1 MAWINILETF
11 YPVGSIYI
19 STVSTSP
26 ANFIG
31 GTWTAISGA
40 VIRGIGPEDDSVGY
54 IGADTHVLSVTELPV
69 HSHSWFTAVNG
80 TQKPYSANVVSGAG
94 YAWTN
99 VFTGAD
105 TIDSSVTGKMDNT
118 SGSQLVGE
126 DKPHTNIQRS
136 YNCYIWYRTA

>member
-40 VIRGIGPEDDSVGY
+40 VIRGIGPEDESVGY
-54 IGADTHVLSVTELPV
+54 IGADTHTLSIAETP
-69 HSHSWFTAVNG
+69 SHGHGFHTSVNG
-80 TQKPYSANVVSGAG
+80 TQKPYRSNVVTAG
-94 YAWTN
+94 GYGWTN
-99 VFTGAD
+99 VFLGAD
-105 TIDSSVTGKMDNT
+105 TIDISTTDRMNNSSGT
-118 SGSQLVGE
+118 QLVGGDE
-126 DKPHTNIQRS
+126 PHTNIQRS

>member
-31 GTWTAISGA
+31 GTWTSISGA
-40 VIRGIGPEDDSVGY
+40 VIRGMDSENENIGY
-54 IGADTHVLSVTELPV
+54 IGTDTHTLSIAELPA
-69 HSHSWFTAVNG
+69 HGHGFHTTVNG
-80 TQKPYSANVVSGAG
+80 TKKPYSSNAISNAG
-94 YAWTN
+94 YAWTD
-99 VFTGAD
+99 VFLGAN
-105 TIDSSVTGKMDNT
+105 TIDVSTTDRMNNSSGT
-118 SGSQLVGE
+118 QLVGG

-136 YNCYIWYRTA
+136 FNCHIWYRTA

>member
-1 MAWINILETF
+1 MVWINILETF

-40 VIRGIGPEDDSVGY
+40 VIRGMDSENESVGY
-54 IGADTHVLSVTELPV
+54 MGTDTHVLSIAELPA
-69 HSHSWFTAVNG
+69 HGHGWFTAING
-80 TQKPYSANVVSGAG
+80 TKKPYAANVIAAAG
-94 YAWTN
+94 YAWTDI
-99 VFTGAD
+99 FLGAD
-105 TIDSSVTGKMDNT
+105 TEDMSTTDKMNNSSGT
-118 SGSQLVGE
+118 QLVGG

>member
-31 GTWTAISGA
+31 GTWTAISDA
-40 VIRGIGPEDDSVGY
+40 VIRGIGPKDESVGY
-54 IGADTHVLSVTELPV
+54 IGTDTHALSIAELPV
-69 HSHSWFTAVNG
+69 HSHHWFTSVNG
-80 TQKPYSANVVSGAG
+80 TQKPYFANAVSNAG
-94 YAWTN
+94 YIWTN

-105 TIDSSVTGKMDNT
+105 TIDANDTGKMDNA

-126 DKPHTNIQRS
+126 NKPHTNIQRS
-136 YNCYIWYRTA
+136 YNCYIWYRIA